1 MSRAKTKTRGANLP
15 VPQNREDAAEAV
27 KQIGIWQRQ
36 RARIEADLNDR
47 IAEMKKEAEAA
58 AAPLAERIEA
68 TQDGLKIWAEANRDR
83 LTDGGRVKFADLGTG
98 KISWRFRPPS
108 VRLAKVDQ
116 VIEAIKALG
125 FKQFLR
131 VIEEPNKKAMLDDVE
146 KARLIKGVSIGT
158 EGEDFIVEPLEVALA
173 DVKGAA

>member
-1 MSRAKTKTRGANLP
+1 MSKKMKTRGANLP
-15 VPQNREDAAEAV
+15 VPQSREEAAEAV

-36 RARIEADLNDR
+36 RARIEADLNDQ

-58 AAPLAERIEA
+58 AAPLAECIEA
-68 TQDGLKIWAEANRDR
+68 ATEGLKLWAEANRQR
-83 LTDGGRVKFADLGTG
+83 ITDGGRVKFADLGTG

-108 VRLAKVDQ
+108 VRLTKVEQ
-116 VIEAIKALG
+116 VIEAIKKLG
-125 FKQFLR
+125 LPQFLR
-131 VIEEPNKKAMLDDVE
+131 VKEEPNKEAMLADPE
-146 KARLIKGVSIGT
+146 KARLIAGVSIGT